1 MVATITR
8 DELRTELD
16 EGRVV
21 VLDTLGG
28 QYYEAQHLPGAQ
40 PLVLDDV
47 DAQVRALVPDPA
59 TPVVTYCSDTTC
71 PNSTRVAMR
80 LEQLGYTHVRKY
92 AGGIADWT
100 AAGLPVESGTAVT
113 S

>member
-8 DELRTELD
+8 DELKSAMD
-16 EGRVV
+16 DGAVV

-28 QYYEAQHLPGAQ
+28 QYYESQHLPGAH

-47 DAQVRALVPDPA
+47 DAQARTLVPDLA

-80 LEQLGYTHVRKY
+80 LEQLGYTQVRKY

-100 AAGLPVESGTAVT
+100 AAGLPVESGARV
-113 S
+113 

>member
-8 DELRTELD
+8 AELKSAMD
-16 EGRVV
+16 DDAVV

-28 QYYEAQHLPGAQ
+28 HYYESQHLPGAH

-47 DAQVRALVPDPA
+47 DAQARTLVPDLS
-59 TPVVTYCSDTTC
+59 TPIVTYCSDTTC

-80 LEQLGYTHVRKY
+80 LEQLGYTDVRKY

-100 AAGLPVESGTAVT
+100 AAGLPVESIATV
-113 S
+113 